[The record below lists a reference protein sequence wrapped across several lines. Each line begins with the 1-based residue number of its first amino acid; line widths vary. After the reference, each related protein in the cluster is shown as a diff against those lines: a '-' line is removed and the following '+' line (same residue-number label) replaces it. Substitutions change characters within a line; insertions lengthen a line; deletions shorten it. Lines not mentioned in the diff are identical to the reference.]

1 MEGTLFNV
9 LSVLVGSSIGLFVRF
24 LLARRPAKLQAT
36 DVHIGERIAD
46 RVMRA
51 MALAVLMVGITG
63 LVDYIPDEN
72 GNPVNQIN
80 ALVVILSMAFGA
92 AVGELLDLDR
102 WLNRFGEWIQSKVK
116 SKNGK
121 TSVAEGFITA
131 SLLFC
136 VGAMATVGSLESG
149 LRGNHEMI
157 YTKSVLDFIS
167 SIMFSISLGV
177 GVILSSVVVLVYQ
190 GAIVLAASALAP
202 ILTDYT
208 VAHMTSVGSLLII
221 ALSLNLL
228 GLTKIKV
235 ANLLPAVF
243 FPLLFCLFF

>member
-1 MEGTLFNV
+1 MQGTLFNV
-9 LSVLVGSSIGLFVRF
+9 LTVLVGSSIGLLVRF
-24 LLARRPAKLQAT
+24 LLAHRPAKMQAT
-36 DVHIGERIAD
+36 DVHLGERIAD
-46 RVMRA
+46 RVMKA

-63 LVDYIPDEN
+63 LFDYVPDGS
-72 GNPVNQIN
+72 GNPVNRIN

-121 TSVAEGFITA
+121 TTVAEGFITA

-190 GAIVLAASALAP
+190 GSIVLAASALAP

-208 VAHMTSVGSLLII
+208 VAHMTAVGSLLII

-228 GLTKIKV
+228 GVTKIKV